1 MVCFQKDLTIYFMD
15 SYRPPTDFYFLRMAE
30 LVSTRGTCARRKVG
44 CVFVNS
50 KNHVIATGY
59 NGNPA
64 GFTHCINK
72 PCEGAKSKS
81 GTDLDKCEAIHAEQN
96 ALLQCKDVYDIHRVY
111 TTLEPCIHC
120 VKLLLNTST
129 QQIIYGEKYVHD
141 QARILWESSG
151 RGYTYINKTTILGKT
166 N

>member
-1 MVCFQKDLTIYFMD
+1 MGREV
-15 SYRPPTDFYFLRMAE
+15 SDFYFLKMAL
-30 LVSTRGTCARRKVG
+30 LVSERGTCARRKVG
-44 CVFVNS
+44 SIFVN
-50 KNHVIATGY
+50 KRNHVIATGY
-59 NGNPA
+59 NGNPS
-64 GFTHCINK
+64 GFPHCTDK
-72 PCEGAKSKS
+72 PCAGANSLP

-96 ALLQCKDVYDIHRVY
+96 ALLQCKDVYDIDRVY

-141 QARILWESSG
+141 LARNLWESSG
-151 RGYTYINKTTILGKT
+151 RGYTYINKKVLLEKT

>member
-1 MVCFQKDLTIYFMD
+1 MD
-15 SYRPPTDFYFLRMAE
+15 NYRPPTDFYFLRMAE

-44 CVFVNS
+44 CVFVN
-50 KNHVIATGY
+50 KRNHVIATGY

-64 GFTHCINK
+64 GFIHCINK
-72 PCEGAKSKS
+72 PCSGAKSKS

-141 QARILWESSG
+141 QARI
-151 RGYTYINKTTILGKT
+151 
-166 N
+166 

>member
-1 MVCFQKDLTIYFMD
+1 MD
-15 SYRPPTDFYFLRMAE
+15 SYRPPTDFYFLKMAE
-30 LVSTRGTCARRKVG
+30 LVSSRGTCARRKVG
-44 CVFVNS
+44 CVFVN
-50 KNHVIATGY
+50 KRNHVIATGY

-72 PCEGAKSKS
+72 PCSGAKSKS

-151 RGYTYINKTTILGKT
+151 RGYTYINKTTILGKI